1 MTPAELAVAAT
12 VVLIGSLVQ
21 GSLGFGLGLVSA
33 PVLALVDTD
42 LVPVTP
48 LLLATVLS
56 FVVAFRERDA
66 IAGRELTWAWVG
78 RLPGT
83 AIGVLAVASVSGR
96 AATTLF
102 GAGILLAVVMT
113 ASGRRLPGGDGTLFG
128 AGVLSGVMATAVSV
142 GGPPIALVLID
153 LPPRRLRATL
163 SAFFGIGAVLS
174 LAALLAV
181 GAVQGE
187 AVRAAAILAVPMAAG
202 LALAGPVTR
211 RATASQLTA
220 AALTIAG
227 CSALLL
233 LARGAWG

>member
-1 MTPAELAVAAT
+1 MTPVELAVAAT
-12 VVLIGSLVQ
+12 IVLVGSLVQ

-33 PVLALVDTD
+33 PVLALIDRD

-56 FVVAFRERDA
+56 LVVAFRERDA

-83 AIGVLAVASVSGR
+83 AVGVVTVAAVSGR
-96 AATTLF
+96 AGTTVF
-102 GAGILLAVVMT
+102 GAGILLAVLMT
-113 ASGRRLPGGDGTLFG
+113 ASGRRLPGGSTTLFG
-128 AGVLSGVMATAVSV
+128 AGVLSGLMATTVSV

-174 LAALLAV
+174 LAALAAIGEV
-181 GAVQGE
+181 GSE
-187 AVRAAAILAVPMAAG
+187 AVRAAVVLAVPMAVG

-211 RATASQLTA
+211 RASSAQLTS

-227 CSALLL
+227 ASALILL
-233 LARGAWG
+233 GRGLWG